1 MGNET
6 VYFVQISDTHFGP
19 TAGFASHGSTAL
31 PAAQRL
37 VDRINQL
44 PFKPDFVVHT
54 GDITNDPQPE
64 AYALARETFLG
75 LRLPIYFIRGNHDE
89 AEDINL
95 YMAMG
100 PKADLSVEKGRLS
113 YSFEVKG
120 LRFLVFD
127 TQGPPQSQPQGYLSA
142 EQMRVLRREATA
154 DGPPLV
160 IFLHHPLMPMD
171 SPWMD
176 ANMLV
181 MNGEE
186 VHAALLPA
194 RQRIRG
200 VFHGHTHQSTQT
212 LRDDILYVAAAS
224 SYSQFASW
232 PNDEE
237 VMHLDDEQPG
247 FNFVR
252 LMPEQT
258 MIRQHR
264 FPAP

>member
-1 MGNET
+1 
-6 VYFVQISDTHFGP
+6 
-19 TAGFASHGSTAL
+19 
-31 PAAQRL
+31 
-37 VDRINQL
+37 
-44 PFKPDFVVHT
+44 
-54 GDITNDPQPE
+54 
-64 AYALARETFLG
+64 
-75 LRLPIYFIRGNHDE
+75 
-89 AEDINL
+89 
-95 YMAMG
+95 
-100 PKADLSVEKGRLS
+100 
-113 YSFEVKG
+113 
-120 LRFLVFD
+120 
-127 TQGPPQSQPQGYLSA
+127 
-142 EQMRVLRREATA
+142 
-154 DGPPLV
+154 
-160 IFLHHPLMPMD
+160 MD